1 MEIGEN
7 DLAYFID
14 ATETG
19 AFYKSVGSI
28 GLILRVYT
36 YRTTEGK
43 ILDLA
48 EVLFEGAVSTYN
60 TQFFVKIG

>member
-36 YRTTEGK
+36 YETFEGK
-43 ILDLA
+43 ILELA
-48 EVLFEGAVSTYN
+48 DVLFEGKLETYN

>member
-1 MEIGEN
+1 MEISQN

-28 GLILRVYT
+28 GLILRIYT
-36 YRTTEGK
+36 YETTEGK
-43 ILDLA
+43 ILELA
-48 EVLFEGAVSTYN
+48 DVLFEGTVSTYN
-60 TQFFVKIG
+60 TLFFVKVR

>member
-36 YRTTEGK
+36 YETSEGS
-43 ILDLA
+43 ILELA
-48 EVLFEGAVSTYN
+48 DVLFEGKLETYN